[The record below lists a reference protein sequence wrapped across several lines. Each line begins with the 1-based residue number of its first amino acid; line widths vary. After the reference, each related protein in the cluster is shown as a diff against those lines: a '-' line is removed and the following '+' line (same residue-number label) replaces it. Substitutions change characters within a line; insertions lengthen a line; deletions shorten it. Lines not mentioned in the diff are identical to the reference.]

1 MAALHVGASGVGTPV
16 TRSPCHRPGRAV
28 FPVPRL
34 YSLSRERE
42 FFRPRSSLRPQR
54 PPNASSGHPGLIES
68 WLEALTTQGSPAA
81 GPNDDQCRSSSLD
94 WLFPAVRLARGD
106 PVLLVRHVFPVRA
119 AYSRRVL
126 RHVMGFPHR
135 RRLCPIRHPVGLR
148 RSPACLCAPCS
159 TPPPERT
166 PLQGSSPVR
175 VPAQSVSSLHLP
187 QEPSR
192 LPEFSGASLP
202 ACHGLSTPA
211 DIHTLALTR
220 ASSRLPGSVP
230 RRHPRVCDL
239 EAVPALQGAR
249 SPLRPTGFSVYAC
262 PVSCSRLA
270 PLRNRTN
277 TRYGWVASPYP
288 TGTFTRQ
295 ETPSFARR

>member
-1 MAALHVGASGVGTPV
+1 MAVDGIMNKA
-16 TRSPCHRPGRAV
+16 
-28 FPVPRL
+28 
-34 YSLSRERE
+34 
-42 FFRPRSSLRPQR
+42 SLRPQR

-135 RRLCPIRHPVGLR
+135 RRLCPIRHLVGLR
-148 RSPACLCAPCS
+148 RSPACLCAPCP
-159 TPPPERT
+159 TLPPERT

-187 QEPSR
+187 QEPSG

-211 DIHTLALTR
+211 DIHTLALHACFIS
-220 ASSRLPGSVP
+220 ASGFSTPSPSAGLRSRSCTSTSVSAISPAAYRILCVRLPCLLFAACAAPQQDQHSI
-230 RRHPRVCDL
+230 RV
-239 EAVPALQGAR
+239 G
-249 SPLRPTGFSVYAC
+249 G
-262 PVSCSRLA
+262 
-270 PLRNRTN
+270 
-277 TRYGWVASPYP
+277 
-288 TGTFTRQ
+288 
-295 ETPSFARR
+295 